1 MDLVNK
7 ARSLPPSPG
16 VYQFKGADG
25 RVIYVG
31 KAKNLRARVR
41 SYFLA
46 GRVEDAKTGSLLREA
61 VDLDTVVVDTEAEA
75 LALENSLIK
84 QLQPRF
90 NVLLRDDKT
99 YPYIRLTRERWP
111 RVFVTRRLIQDGA
124 EYFGPY
130 FPASLAH
137 RMVKFIHR
145 YFLVPSCRVD
155 LTRFHPRPCL
165 QFHIHRCLGP
175 CVEGLTTDAAYGE
188 AVQNV
193 RLFLAG
199 RHADLRARLELRRDA
214 AAAADRFEEAAACR
228 DLLTVLNDSQE
239 RQKVDQAEGQDADV
253 IGLHREGERAAINLF
268 HVRHGRIVDRRE
280 FFWEDLPAADAA
292 DGSAD
297 AADASTAAGED
308 GEDGSDAGLIAAFVK
323 QLYLERPYIP
333 ARVLLP
339 LDFGDRAALAA
350 ALALQRGGKVE
361 LLTPQRGAQRAL
373 LELAQRNAVHSFTN
387 RFRLGAAAAGQ
398 LAADLQTAF
407 GLPAPVRRIEC
418 FDISHFQGAD
428 TVASMVVWEDGRM
441 KKANYRHYIIRGV
454 AGVDD
459 FRSME
464 EVVRRRYRRA
474 AAGEAGAAWPSLVL
488 VDGGV
493 GQLHSAQRAL
503 RELGAGEQPVAAI
516 AKREEW
522 LYVAG
527 READPLR
534 LPAHSPVLRAMQTI
548 RDEAHRFAV
557 EFHRRRRH
565 KRLRRTPLLAAAGI
579 GPATAR
585 RLLRRFGSVQ
595 GVRNATREEW
605 AEVLNA
611 RQMAA
616 LAAVLAP
623 PPGAAPPE

>member
-1 MDLVNK
+1 MELVNK

-16 VYQFKGADG
+16 VYQFKDGDG

-61 VDLDTVVVDTEAEA
+61 MDLDTVVVDTEAEA

-90 NVLLRDDKT
+90 NVLLRDAKT

-111 RVFVTRRLIQDGA
+111 RVYVTRRLLKDGA

-175 CVEGLTTDAAYGE
+175 CVEGLTTDGAYGE

-199 RHADLRARLELRRDA
+199 RHADLRARLEGRRDA
-214 AAAADRFEEAAACR
+214 AAAAERFEEAAACR
-228 DLLTVLNDSQE
+228 DLLAILKDSQE

-253 IGLHREGERAAINLF
+253 VGLHREGERAAINLF

-280 FFWEDLPAADAA
+280 FFWEDLPLDEER
-292 DGSAD
+292 DGSAG
-297 AADASTAAGED
+297 AGED
-308 GEDGSDAGLIAAFVK
+308 GEDGSEAELIAAFVK

-339 LDFGDRAALAA
+339 VDFADRAALAA
-350 ALALQRGGKVE
+350 ALAVQRGGKVE

-387 RFRLGAAAAGQ
+387 RFRLGAAAGSR
-398 LAADLQTAF
+398 LAADLQAAF
-407 GLPAPVRRIEC
+407 GLPAPARRIEC

-441 KKANYRHYIIRGV
+441 KKSDYRHYIIRGV

-464 EVVRRRYRRA
+464 EVVGRRYRRA

-493 GQLHSAQRAL
+493 GQLHAAQRAL
-503 RELGAGEQPVAAI
+503 GELGAREQPLAAI

-527 READPLR
+527 HEADPLR
-534 LPAHSPVLRAMQTI
+534 LPAHSPVLRTMQTI

-565 KRLRRTPLLAAAGI
+565 RRLRRTPLLAAAGI

-595 GVRNATREEW
+595 GVRQAPREEW

-611 RQMAA
+611 RQVAA
-616 LAAVLAP
+616 LAEVF
-623 PPGAAPPE
+623 AAPPAAASPE